1 MSSKVKEN
9 KTVLNLNKRSNHFNK
24 YFVQIASEIDKKKK
38 NEKVI
43 QSK

>member
-9 KTVLNLNKRSNHFNK
+9 KTVLNLNKRSNYFNK

-38 NEKVI
+38 K
-43 QSK
+43 K